1 MITRGILWPLTAIVT
16 WPASTFADVQRTYD
30 VALPPSDVNAL
41 IRGGVATDPLF
52 RRFGEGFAQSA
63 RLEVVGRV
71 SDEWFEIYMAGK
83 YASGIGIIGAVE
95 PTPGGSRVTARV
107 GWTAPTKWVM
117 PGLTLAAFFAVAALA
132 PEVPAA
138 VSGTQSDGWVTLAI
152 IALVGGG
159 QLASLVQI
167 ASRAR
172 NRDLPLLFE
181 RLHTVLATI
190 PGRFQTAGSATI
202 NPT

>member
-1 MITRGILWPLTAIVT
+1 MTTRGILWPLTAIVT
-16 WPASTFADVQRTYD
+16 WPASSFADVQRIYD

-52 RRFGEGFAQSA
+52 RRLGDGFAQSI

-95 PTPGGSRVTARV
+95 ATPGGSRVTVRV

-117 PGLTLAAFFAVAALA
+117 PGLNVAALFAVAAFA

-138 VSGTQSDGWVTLAI
+138 ISGTQPDGWVTLAI

-159 QLASLVQI
+159 QLGWLMQI

-172 NRDLPLLFE
+172 NHDLPLLFE
-181 RLHTVLATI
+181 RLHSVVATV
-190 PGRFQTAGSATI
+190 PGHFRSARSATI